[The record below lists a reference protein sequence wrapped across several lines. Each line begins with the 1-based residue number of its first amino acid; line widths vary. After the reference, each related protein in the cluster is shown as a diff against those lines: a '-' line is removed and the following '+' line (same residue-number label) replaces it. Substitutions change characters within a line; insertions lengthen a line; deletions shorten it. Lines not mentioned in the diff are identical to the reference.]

1 MTWRVLQPVDPVIDI
16 SPTWQLRDDIVNEH
30 DAWKVTVK
38 LIETLLSSLCHKQE
52 SVVLKDGS
60 RHKNCVNYVT
70 KCSAGS
76 SVSFTVAAI
85 TSAHW
90 KKNPSHK
97 YRKLENGDHLIDS
110 AVIRSHRNIFFFTK
124 NVTISRYVFLLC
136 YSKPSPKVITSISP
150 LYISSSTTFP
160 VFFKINVLIRLD
172 SSSLIFWKCKRYLT
186 STVLNL
192 HT

>member
-1 MTWRVLQPVDPVIDI
+1 MHEK
-16 SPTWQLRDDIVNEH
+16 WQLNWLKRYCHRCVTSKR
-30 DAWKVTVK
+30 AWSWKTVQDTK
-38 LIETLLSSLCHKQE
+38 IALIMSRSAPLVPLFLSLSQPLLPHTE
-52 SVVLKDGS
+52 
-60 RHKNCVNYVT
+60 
-70 KCSAGS
+70 
-76 SVSFTVAAI
+76 
-85 TSAHW
+85 